1 MLKWKEKKS
10 VLRSALRYTTAG
22 KSVMFYK
29 IDYIEWLRLVTTAE
43 VTKISFVYLLIKD

>member
-1 MLKWKEKKS
+1 MLKWKEEKR

-29 IDYIEWLRLVTTAE
+29 IDYIERLRLATTE